1 MRQRHDRH
9 HHHDDAD
16 EDQVIDLTDRLA
28 PYGVASGAAPARATA
43 APEGLVPT
51 HAAILTALVDRRP
64 RAAAPADRAG
74 AGRS

>member
-9 HHHDDAD
+9 HDVDAD

-28 PYGVASGAAPARATA
+28 PYGVGSGASFAGAEA
-43 APEGLVPT
+43 APEALVPT
-51 HAAILTALVDRRP
+51 HAAILAALVDYAP

>member
-1 MRQRHDRH
+1 MLQRHHR

-28 PYGVASGAAPARATA
+28 PYGLASEAAPAGAKA
-43 APEGLVPT
+43 APAVVVPT
-51 HAAILTALVDRRP
+51 HAAILSALVDHVP
-64 RAAAPADRAG
+64 RAAAPAGRAG